1 MTSPTPHQR
10 LMLELRTA
18 LRRARDIE
26 EAVDRALQAAE
37 SLMSTKEIAALDI
50 DHCPGCGL
58 PGHATETDDDGYHP
72 GCRKEE
78 PSK

>member
-1 MTSPTPHQR
+1 MTSPTQR
-10 LMLELRTA
+10 RKVITELRAA

-37 SLMSTKEIAALDI
+37 ALMTRKEIDAMDI
-50 DHCPGCGL
+50 DHCPGCGK

-72 GCRKEE
+72 GCREEE

>member
-1 MTSPTPHQR
+1 MHSDTYRRQVI
-10 LMLELRTA
+10 LELRTA

-37 SLMSTKEIAALDI
+37 SLMSTKEIDAMDI

-72 GCRKEE
+72 GCREEE